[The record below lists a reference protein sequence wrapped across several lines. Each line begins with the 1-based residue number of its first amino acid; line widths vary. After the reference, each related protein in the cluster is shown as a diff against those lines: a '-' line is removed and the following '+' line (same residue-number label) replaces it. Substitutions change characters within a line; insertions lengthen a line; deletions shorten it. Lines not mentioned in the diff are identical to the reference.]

1 MVSDYNRRNE
11 IMKLVIFCAIGL
23 LSTLGFV
30 ACGSQGESR
39 GSANSSSYRTIEFAA
54 TSNRSAGSTSASET
68 TDVAPASDSGELVLK
83 QNVSLAQTSASSIDT
98 APVDRKVIRN
108 ADLDLEDENPE
119 AAQRKVTSIAES
131 KGGFV
136 VESQQSSS
144 DIQSTTRDTVLMSVR
159 VPSAKFSEALD
170 EIRQSVSRVVL
181 ETVKG
186 QDVTEEFIDIEAQLR
201 AKKALE
207 EQFMTIMKQANGI
220 AEAMNVQRQLA
231 EVRGEI
237 ERIEGRK
244 RFLANQS
251 SLSTIKIRVQTPKAF
266 AASSAGIGTR
276 ISEAFAAGFEVAM
289 AFVLGVITFVVA
301 ALPFGVLIGLPLF
314 VIVRYLLRRQARPR
328 SVTDIAQDEI

>member
-1 MVSDYNRRNE
+1 
-11 IMKLVIFCAIGL
+11 MKLVILCAL
-23 LSTLGFV
+23 AALSAIGFV
-30 ACGSQGESR
+30 ACGSHGESR
-39 GSANSSSYRTIEFAA
+39 GSANA
-54 TSNRSAGSTSASET
+54 SAYKSKESSTSSPALAAESASDT
-68 TDVAPASDSGELVLK
+68 ADVASGSSTLQPGDKVLK
-83 QNVSLAQTSASSIDT
+83 QNVSLAQTSAATIDT
-98 APVDRKVIRN
+98 APSDRKVIRN
-108 ADLDLEDENPE
+108 ADLDLEDENPD
-119 AAQRKVTSIAES
+119 AAQREITSIAES

-144 DIQSTTRDTVLMSVR
+144 DIQSTTRDTVVMSVR

-170 EIRQSVSRVVL
+170 EIRQSASRVVL

-251 SLSTIKIRVQTPKAF
+251 SLSTIKIRVQTPKVF

-276 ISEAFAAGFEVAM
+276 ISEAFAAGFDVAM

-301 ALPFGVLIGLPLF
+301 ALPFGLLIGLPSF
-314 VIVRYLLRRQARPR
+314 VIIRYVLKRQARPR

>member
-1 MVSDYNRRNE
+1 
-11 IMKLVIFCAIGL
+11 MKSLILCATGVL
-23 LSTLGFV
+23 FTLGFV
-30 ACGSQGESR
+30 ACGSQGRSS
-39 GSANSSSYRTIEFAA
+39 GSANTGSYRSPESEARSTPAQRSESSSEVADVA
-54 TSNRSAGSTSASET
+54 GGSTLQPG
-68 TDVAPASDSGELVLK
+68 DKVLK
-83 QNVSLAQTSASSIDT
+83 QNVSLAQTSASAIDT
-98 APVDRKVIRN
+98 APSDRKVIRN

-119 AAQRKVTSIAES
+119 AAQRQITSIAES

-144 DIQSTTRDTVLMSVR
+144 DIKSTTRDTVLMSVR

-314 VIVRYLLRRQARPR
+314 VIVRYLLRRQGRPR